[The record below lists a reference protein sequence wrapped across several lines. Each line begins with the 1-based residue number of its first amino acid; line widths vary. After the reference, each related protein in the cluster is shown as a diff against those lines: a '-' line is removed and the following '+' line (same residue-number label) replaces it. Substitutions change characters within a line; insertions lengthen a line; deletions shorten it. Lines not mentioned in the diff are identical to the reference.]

1 MILWFVCCSIF
12 ITILHMIPKLYNLN
26 CDLSVLFRI
35 YSFGF
40 SDLAVHFWGSLLF
53 PYPCARFGPLLL
65 SLWNQDWYWWL
76 KLPIFGC
83 IVTIWFG
90 AARSQSLMIFPY
102 SQNMLP
108 FLEQCTMR
116 SIPVTCDCYML
127 EKEFR
132 NHPLQS
138 VTCNKTKSTKFPL
151 GYRMKS
157 TKSPLYAKPRF
168 NLGLIRS
175 QMGVHGR
182 TFPYMCAYAFWCDLC
197 KICISV
203 EIGFS
208 ASASFQSFQQ
218 LVLVFR

>member
-1 MILWFVCCSIF
+1 MILFCLLLYLHHYTAHDSYSIQFELWFVRFISYLFPWFLGPCS
-12 ITILHMIPKLYNLN
+12 
-26 CDLSVLFRI
+26 
-35 YSFGF
+35 
-40 SDLAVHFWGSLLF
+40 SLLGF
-53 PYPCARFGPLLL
+53 LVVSISLCSFWTFALLL

-138 VTCNKTKSTKFPL
+138 ETCNKTKSTKFPV

-157 TKSPLYAKPRF
+157 MKSTKFPLYA
-168 NLGLIRS
+168 
-175 QMGVHGR
+175 
-182 TFPYMCAYAFWCDLC
+182 A
-197 KICISV
+197 
-203 EIGFS
+203 
-208 ASASFQSFQQ
+208 
-218 LVLVFR
+218 